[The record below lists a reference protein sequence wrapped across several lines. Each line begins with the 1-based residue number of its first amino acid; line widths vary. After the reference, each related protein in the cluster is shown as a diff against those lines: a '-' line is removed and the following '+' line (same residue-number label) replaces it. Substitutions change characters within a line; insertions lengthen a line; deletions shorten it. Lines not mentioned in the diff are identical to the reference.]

1 MQKWYIKY
9 TAIIGNYKFVLEQ
22 YIFQCSGIK
31 VYVLDKGM
39 HLIPPI
45 HANNR
50 NLAITSRSAH
60 GLNIETY
67 RILVKGIKKPPV
79 LIMMKPYRKII
90 YIPLLQCM

>member
-9 TAIIGNYKFVLEQ
+9 TAIIGNYKFVVEQ

-39 HLIPPI
+39 HLIPAI

-50 NLAITSRSAH
+50 NLAISSRSARC
-60 GLNIETY
+60 LYIETY
-67 RILVKGIKKPPV
+67 CVLMKGIKQPPV
-79 LIMMKPYRKII
+79 FTMVKPAGKII
-90 YIPLLQCM
+90 YVSLLLCM